1 MASLSD
7 ELAEMTV
14 TCTAPSKTFNLA
26 GLQASNAVVSNPVLR
41 KKIKK
46 AIAATGYFELNT
58 MAIASTKAWLIIA
71 RHRHPA
77 TTTHSQLTDAELAS
91 SGITQ
96 ATIRLSIGTEHI
108 DDIIADLEKGFAA
121 V

>member
-1 MASLSD
+1 
-7 ELAEMTV
+7 MTV

-41 KKIKK
+41 KKIEK

-71 RHRHPA
+71 RHR
-77 TTTHSQLTDAELAS
+77 
-91 SGITQ
+91 
-96 ATIRLSIGTEHI
+96 
-108 DDIIADLEKGFAA
+108 
-121 V
+121 